1 MYILYYF
8 LYVVFGWVVC
18 RASYTTLIEDNLL
31 ANLVYPLTLMRAC
44 VCMCVCV
51 VVCVCVCVCVR
62 AYVCVCICV
71 CVFVRMYVCVFLYM
85 CEYFSMRAV
94 REWVRIQPYCSLDTQ
109 PIHASV
115 RKLWKT
121 ICGRTCVSL

>member
-51 VVCVCVCVCVR
+51 VVCVCVCVCACVCVR
-62 AYVCVCICV
+62 MHMRVCVCTYVCVCFPI
-71 CVFVRMYVCVFLYM
+71 YV
-85 CEYFSMRAV
+85 
-94 REWVRIQPYCSLDTQ
+94 
-109 PIHASV
+109 
-115 RKLWKT
+115 
-121 ICGRTCVSL
+121 